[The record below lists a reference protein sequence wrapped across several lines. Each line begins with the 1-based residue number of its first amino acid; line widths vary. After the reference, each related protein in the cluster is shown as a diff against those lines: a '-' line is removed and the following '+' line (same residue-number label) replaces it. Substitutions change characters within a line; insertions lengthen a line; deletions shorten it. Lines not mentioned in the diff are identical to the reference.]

1 MARTRHG
8 SGMTNEDLPHT
19 PTTSTPRLTKAQ
31 RRTLRR
37 RAERERETAAA
48 ERAKDAAQPQARD
61 GRRSMVPATQFD
73 SENAPKEPQFPPLTG
88 AVRRALSRTTVSS
101 TEIKAIRVAQSSIE
115 AERKRKSAA
124 RDAELRRRTL
134 NRRLPKR

>member
-19 PTTSTPRLTKAQ
+19 PATSTPRLTKAQ

-37 RAERERETAAA
+37 RAERETAAA

>member
-1 MARTRHG
+1 M
-8 SGMTNEDLPHT
+8 SNEQLPHT

-37 RAERERETAAA
+37 REQRARETAAA

-61 GRRSMVPATQFD
+61 GRRSTVPATQDD
-73 SENAPKEPQFPPLTG
+73 SKNDRKEPQFPQLSG
-88 AVRRALSRTTVSS
+88 AARRALSRTTVSS